1 MSEHTEVQI
10 IRQGG
15 RPAFAVVPYDQWLAL
30 TGKKRDED
38 VYLPHEVVG
47 LQLKGNSLIAAW
59 RKYRGLS
66 QKTLG
71 EMLGVTQ
78 AAVAQMEKG
87 GANLQDKTLARMAE
101 ALGATVD
108 QLMD

>member
-1 MSEHTEVQI
+1 
-10 IRQGG
+10 
-15 RPAFAVVPYDQWLAL
+15 
-30 TGKKRDED
+30 
-38 VYLPHEVVG
+38 
-47 LQLKGNSLIAAW
+47 
-59 RKYRGLS
+59 
-66 QKTLG
+66 
-71 EMLGVTQ
+71 MLGVTQ